1 VKIPGRQDPKA
12 NLYKLVYDWLQD
24 ERKEKWVLILD
35 NVDDDRF
42 LHEAP
47 SISQDGSG
55 RDNNRTLGQPLFA
68 YLPLSSRGSV
78 IMTTR
83 SKGVASRMV
92 EERDV
97 IAVEPMDK
105 IHARTLFEK
114 KLGMPENQEDIME
127 LTAALEF
134 MPLTIVQA
142 AAYIKQ
148 RAPRSSVKQYLEK
161 FRQSDREKMSLLDH
175 EGGQLRRDREAKN
188 SIILTW
194 QISFDHIR
202 QMRPTAADLLS
213 LMSFFDRQGIVECLL
228 RDQSNSGNNHGNAE
242 ESWEDDD
249 GLEDEDSWGDETSD
263 NDENST
269 LESDVN
275 NPFESDIIVLR
286 NFSFISVNMD
296 GASFEMHRLVQLA
309 MQKWLK
315 AYGRLEQW
323 KQRFIRNLS
332 REFPTGEYENWERC
346 KLIFPHAQ
354 SAMAQR
360 PDADDSLGE
369 WASLLYNAAWFAWR
383 KGNVIEAEEMA
394 VKAMKARKKVLGPE
408 HESTL
413 SSIDMVGSAFDSQ
426 GKYKEAEAMHQWALA
441 GKEKVLGVN
450 HPNTLASISYL
461 GRVLT
466 SQGKYNEAEA
476 MYQRALA
483 GYKKVLGVDH
493 PYTLTSINN
502 LGRVLDSQG
511 KYKEAEAMHQWAL
524 AGKEKVLG
532 VDHPNTL
539 ASINNLGRVLDSQ
552 GKYKEAEAMHQRAL
566 AGSEKVLGVDHPDT
580 LISMWNLSH
589 TWKKQGRDDEAL
601 ELLKTCI
608 QLQHQKLGPCHP
620 HTVSAM
626 ANLDDWQVSG
636 RDPSSFRDPPIVPH
650 TLTER

>member
-1 VKIPGRQDPKA
+1 
-12 NLYKLVYDWLQD
+12 
-24 ERKEKWVLILD
+24 
-35 NVDDDRF
+35 
-42 LHEAP
+42 
-47 SISQDGSG
+47 
-55 RDNNRTLGQPLFA
+55 
-68 YLPLSSRGSV
+68 
-78 IMTTR
+78 
-83 SKGVASRMV
+83 MV
-92 EERDV
+92 EERDI

-114 KLGMPENQEDIME
+114 RLGMPENQEDIME

-148 RAPRSSVKQYLEK
+148 RAPRSLVKQYLEK
-161 FRQSDREKMSLLDH
+161 FRKSDREKMSLLDH

-202 QMRPTAADLLS
+202 LIRPTAADLLS

-228 RDQSNSGNNHGNAE
+228 RDQVNSGNNRGNAE
-242 ESWEDDD
+242 ESWKDDD
-249 GLEDEDSWGDETSD
+249 GLDDEDSWGDETSD

-275 NPFESDIIVLR
+275 NPFEGDIIVLR

-323 KQRFIRNLS
+323 QQRFIRNLS

-360 PDADDSLGE
+360 PDADDSLRE

-408 HESTL
+408 HKSTL
-413 SSIDMVGSAFDSQ
+413 NSIDMVGLAFGSQ

-441 GKEKVLGVN
+441 GKEKVLC
-450 HPNTLASISYL
+450 
-461 GRVLT
+461 
-466 SQGKYNEAEA
+466 
-476 MYQRALA
+476 
-483 GYKKVLGVDH
+483 VDH
-493 PYTLTSINN
+493 PETLISVSN

-511 KYKEAEAMHQWAL
+511 KFKEAEVIFQRVLAGYEKVLGVNHPETLRSISNLGNMLNSQGNYKEAEA
-524 AGKEKVLG
+524 
-532 VDHPNTL
+532 
-539 ASINNLGRVLDSQ
+539 I
-552 GKYKEAEAMHQRAL
+552 HQRAL
-566 AGSEKVLGVDHPDT
+566 AGREKVLGVDHPDT

-601 ELLKTCI
+601 ELLQTCI

-626 ANLDDWQVSG
+626 AYLDDWQVSG
-636 RDPSSFRDPPIVPH
+636 RDPSSFQDPPIVSQIRSQRGEVSMSLLKQPKH
-650 TLTER
+650 RKLDVVARFFRKR